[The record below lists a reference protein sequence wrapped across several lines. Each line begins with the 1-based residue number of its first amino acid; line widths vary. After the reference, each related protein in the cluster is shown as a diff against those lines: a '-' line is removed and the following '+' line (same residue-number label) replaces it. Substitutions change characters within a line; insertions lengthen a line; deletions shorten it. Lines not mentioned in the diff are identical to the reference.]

1 MRNFVSS
8 LFSSEHV
15 HEALCHEYIDTIVQT
30 KIIVW
35 ALVYEKEESIKGN
48 MLIVKLTLNSTQ
60 TIILAGQINEKH
72 RLILIRKDELLR
84 LRSDMVEKRQTGADP
99 LLTPLIAYRAKR
111 LRTLLR
117 LREMIEEDDRSA
129 EYSLK
134 QKFLVGAITVVVP
147 PHYSRALPCLDPP
160 AEPAELLP
168 LHALSGDGEHLP
180 AVGRALAYFPSSPPA
195 AGAAG
200 AIGEAGISPEGPLPP
215 SGASSSDTSDPAH
228 PPTRQSKRR
237 TSSAPATPKQ
247 AASKRQR

>member
-60 TIILAGQINEKH
+60 NIILAGQINEKH

-160 AEPAELLP
+160 AEPAE
-168 LHALSGDGEHLP
+168 HLP
-180 AVGRALAYFPSSPPA
+180 TVGRALAYFPSSPPA

-200 AIGEAGISPEGPLPP
+200 AIGEAGISPERPLPP